1 MTNSL
6 LSSITKMHLDPLC
19 QSMANIFYVEK
30 VKTFMLGDFPH
41 SEFTNHSQDSP
52 TILKNILCLF
62 LQDFVNLNGLA
73 NQKLC
78 YIQMLLNIENS
89 GE

>member
-1 MTNSL
+1 MKDTCQKREYLSL
-6 LSSITKMHLDPLC
+6 YSPTILQGP
-19 QSMANIFYVEK
+19 N
-30 VKTFMLGDFPH
+30 
-41 SEFTNHSQDSP
+41 SP

-62 LQDFVNLNGLA
+62 SKDFVNLNETQLYGLA

-89 GE
+89 GEHYFERFEEWLVNMHPEHN